1 MSGIDPLRG
10 GAPVGGPASPNA
22 AAHRKLRTL
31 SKELEGVF
39 LGQLFQAMRATV
51 PENET
56 MGGGAGQEMF
66 TAMLDERMAHEA
78 AQRMRGGIG
87 DALYRQLSRR
97 LPPEESDVVTG

>member
-1 MSGIDPLRG
+1 MSGVGPLRG
-10 GAPVGGPASPNA
+10 GTPAGGPVSPNA
-22 AAHRKLRTL
+22 AAHQKLRTL

-78 AQRMRGGIG
+78 AQRMHGGIG